1 MTRKTLLFTIT
12 TAALLLAP
20 RLAEAQGTSPCAKSG
35 FAFVSSQAILASIPA
50 YVQADSLVQKDI
62 AAYQLEMAKL
72 QGNLDSASRAYQDKS
87 TLLSSAQKA
96 AEIKKL
102 EAQRDQIQAHGTDL
116 QSKVQTRQAELFQ
129 PITSRVQDVLDG
141 MRAELNCSVIFDVS
155 PGAGG
160 SYIASADKSLDL
172 TQRMIDRLKASE
184 PKPAAKPA
192 SGIKPPGGGGEEPD
206 PMSPIDP

>member
-1 MTRKTLLFTIT
+1 MTRTTMLVTIV
-12 TAALLLAP
+12 TAALLSPQHAD
-20 RLAEAQGTSPCAKSG
+20 AQGTSPCLKSG
-35 FAFVSSQAILASIPA
+35 FAFVSSQAILSSIPA
-50 YVQADSLVQKDI
+50 YLQADTLVQKDY

-116 QSKVQTRQAELFQ
+116 QGKMQTRQAELIT
-129 PITSRVQDVLDG
+129 PITNRVQEVLDG

-155 PGAGG
+155 PGTGG
-160 SYIASADKSLDL
+160 SYVASADKSLDL

-184 PKPAAKPA
+184 PKPAAKP
-192 SGIKPPGGGGEEPD
+192 SGGIKPPGGGGEEPD

>member
-1 MTRKTLLFTIT
+1 MKRN
-12 TAALLLAP
+12 ALLVILISAAMAAP
-20 RLAEAQGTSPCAKSG
+20 QVARAQSSPCAKSG
-35 FAFVSSQAILASIPA
+35 FAFVSSQEVLASIPA
-50 YVQADSLVQKDI
+50 YLQADSLVQKDI

-116 QSKVQTRQAELFQ
+116 QGKVQTRQAELFQ
-129 PITSRVQDVLDG
+129 PITTRVQEMLDG
-141 MRAELNCSVIFDVS
+141 MRAELNCAVIFDIS
-155 PGAGG
+155 PGGNGG
-160 SYIASADKSLDL
+160 SYIASADKSLNL
-172 TQRMIDRLKASE
+172 TSRMIERLKTSDIGK
-184 PKPAAKPA
+184 PVTKPA
-192 SGIKPPGGGGEEPD
+192 GIKPPGGGGEEPL